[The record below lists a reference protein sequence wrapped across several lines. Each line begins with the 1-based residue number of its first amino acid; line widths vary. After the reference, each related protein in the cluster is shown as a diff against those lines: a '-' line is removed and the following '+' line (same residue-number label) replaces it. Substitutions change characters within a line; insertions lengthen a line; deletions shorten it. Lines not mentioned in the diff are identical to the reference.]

1 MIFDIFNIILA
12 ATQIYKVLML
22 WIYRLPKLQLVLNAR
37 NEHSLPR
44 RMDTSA
50 PPNANYDILFS
61 IFQPRPDQQK
71 VRWDVRSAINSK
83 EHTFA

>member
-1 MIFDIFNIILA
+1 MS
-12 ATQIYKVLML
+12 
-22 WIYRLPKLQLVLNAR
+22 KLQTVLSTR
-37 NEHSLPR
+37 NEHSLPK

-61 IFQPRPDQQK
+61 IFQPRSDQQK

-83 EHTFA
+83 EFTFIILFSFYFCMNEKENECTKDSLYQLV